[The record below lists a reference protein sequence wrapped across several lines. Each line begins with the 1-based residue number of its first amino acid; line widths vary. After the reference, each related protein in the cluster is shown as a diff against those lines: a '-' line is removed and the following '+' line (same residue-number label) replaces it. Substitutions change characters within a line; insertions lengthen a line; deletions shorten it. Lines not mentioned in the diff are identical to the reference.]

1 MDADKFA
8 SGSDDDFNPRAGTK
22 KEEKDALLVRIVPEL
37 SS

>member
-22 KEEKDALLVRIVPEL
+22 KEEKDALLVRNQSEL
-37 SS
+37 AS